1 MRLLLL
7 LLFRFSGNFQLSVC
21 PFQVS
26 PHDKHFPRL
35 VYRGPHIFSPVP
47 QVGSIQSLRQTTY
60 PIFPFACPYH
70 FNILFLSHPSG
81 PSHSL
86 LPHISCNLHR
96 VFFSKA
102 NFCTLSFCALTSS
115 FQIIRVTTQ
124 ATSSLLLSSFL
135 LFSAHSSLSSTVLM
149 TFHFL
154 CINKTY

>member
-1 MRLLLL
+1 
-7 LLFRFSGNFQLSVC
+7 
-21 PFQVS
+21 
-26 PHDKHFPRL
+26 
-35 VYRGPHIFSPVP
+35 
-47 QVGSIQSLRQTTY
+47 
-60 PIFPFACPYH
+60 
-70 FNILFLSHPSG
+70 
-81 PSHSL
+81 L